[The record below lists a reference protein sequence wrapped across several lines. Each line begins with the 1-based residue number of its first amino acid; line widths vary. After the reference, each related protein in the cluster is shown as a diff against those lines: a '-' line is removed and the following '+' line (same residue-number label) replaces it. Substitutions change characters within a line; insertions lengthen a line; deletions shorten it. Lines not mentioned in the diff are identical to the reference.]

1 MTSPPSAKR
10 TQVGIAEWA
19 RRARGARAVELQL
32 AAALGRAIPSTPGG
46 AEKAALAAEAR
57 RHGWHAELW
66 DGVVPVL
73 HDLDD
78 ALVAVDGLDAVA
90 GVVSGDDPQAVALV
104 SAQLA
109 AEYRAWLGEA
119 TRVADAPVISV
130 LDLVV
135 RDHSDTGA
143 S

>member
-1 MTSPPSAKR
+1 MSRPPAAER

-32 AAALGRAIPSTPGG
+32 AEALGRAIPSAPGG
-46 AEKAALAAEAR
+46 AEKAALAALAR

-78 ALVAVDGLDAVA
+78 ELAAVDGLDAVG
-90 GVVSGDDPQAVALV
+90 GVAAGDDPRAVAPV

-109 AEYRAWLGEA
+109 AAYRDWRAEA
-119 TRVADAPVISV
+119 TRVADAPVIGV
-130 LDLVV
+130 LDLVL
-135 RDHSDTGA
+135 RDHGDTGG

>member
-1 MTSPPSAKR
+1 
-10 TQVGIAEWA
+10 VGIAEWA

-32 AAALGRAIPSTPGG
+32 AEALGRTIPSVPGG
-46 AEKAALAAEAR
+46 AEKAALAALAR

-78 ALVAVDGLDAVA
+78 ELAAVDGLDAVGEVA
-90 GVVSGDDPQAVALV
+90 AGDDPPAVALV
-104 SAQLA
+104 SARLA
-109 AEYRAWLGEA
+109 GEYRAWLGEA
-119 TRVADAPVISV
+119 TRVADAPVIAV
-130 LDLVV
+130 LELVV
-135 RDHSDTGA
+135 RDHDDTGT